1 MAKSAEK
8 KISGRFNIISE
19 RFCSKLGDNA
29 IIVTTQT
36 ENGEERKCLCAD
48 RCKAECENVKIKNE

>member
-8 KISGRFNIISE
+8 KEVRRFNIITE

-36 ENGEERKCLCAD
+36 ANGEERKCLCAD
-48 RCKAECENVKIKNE
+48 RCKAKCENSKSNNI